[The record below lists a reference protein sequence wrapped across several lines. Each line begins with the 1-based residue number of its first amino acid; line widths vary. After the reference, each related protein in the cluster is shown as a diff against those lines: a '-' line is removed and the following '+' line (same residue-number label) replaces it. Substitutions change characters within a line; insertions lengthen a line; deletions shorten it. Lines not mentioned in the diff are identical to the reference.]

1 MELFSFREK
10 RAAIHKTTV
19 SKLLKK
25 CRRDSSWFHVV
36 ISGGETEKLLGI
48 VACLFRGVYAWNNK
62 NLLRF
67 LQARDPTSRLGRS
80 LI

>member
-10 RAAIHKTTV
+10 RAAMHRTTV

-25 CRRDSSWFHVV
+25 RRRDSSWFHVV

-48 VACLFRGVYAWNNK
+48 AACYFEVCMRGMI
-62 NLLRF
+62 R
-67 LQARDPTSRLGRS
+67 TSFDSCRLEVR
-80 LI
+80 LHDLAAV